1 MTTDA
6 DVMCFEKKQK
16 NKKEW
21 SLSVAV
27 AVSWHTPVSTGKYSK
42 HRCPE
47 SVQSG

>member
-6 DVMCFEKKQK
+6 DVMCFEKRKKQ
-16 NKKEW
+16 EW